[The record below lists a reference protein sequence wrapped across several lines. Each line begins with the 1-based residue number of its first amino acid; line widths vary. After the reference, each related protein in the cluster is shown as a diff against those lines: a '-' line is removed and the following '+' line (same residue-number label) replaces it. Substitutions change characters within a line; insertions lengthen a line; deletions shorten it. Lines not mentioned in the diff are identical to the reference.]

1 MLIIVSL
8 LPDGDVIRFGQSV
21 RVYVLKGAGLDGNSA
36 PAKKSWGRKLRVPRI
51 SISAV
56 VPKRSSSKPK
66 ASSAVTKLVNAVCY
80 GTLKDEKVVAFIT
93 GVLELGEKDRQVRFM
108 EQTVFFTYSRQELT

>member
-21 RVYVLKGAGLDGNSA
+21 RIYVLKGAGSDGNSA
-36 PAKKSWGRKLRVPRI
+36 PVKKSWGRKLRVPRI
-51 SISAV
+51 SISVAI
-56 VPKRSSSKPK
+56 PKRSLSKPK

-80 GTLKDEKVVAFIT
+80 GTLKDEKVVTFVT
-93 GVLELGEKDRQVRFM
+93 GVLELDDKDRQV
-108 EQTVFFTYSRQELT
+108 L